1 MTEEANKAGRVRH
14 SVTAALLAALLCLP
28 ASAQVQTITGK
39 VVGVSDGDTLT
50 VLDSERN
57 RVPFKTEAEAQT
69 AGYRKAKN
77 CPQ

>member
-1 MTEEANKAGRVRH
+1 
-14 SVTAALLAALLCLP
+14 
-28 ASAQVQTITGK
+28 

-57 RVPFKTEAEAQT
+57 RVPFKTETEAQT